1 MLGSCFS
8 SSNRWPRR
16 SYPGFVQAPLESKSA
31 WLACS
36 LAFRLIPSS
45 VSQDQ
50 PVGGAREHDRATAGL
65 LGPCFYVSVALV
77 LQASTWTEEGQRL
90 LTELEQ
96 EHPEVVLQRL
106 QLHWTRHPD
115 LPPAHF
121 RKMWALATGLGS
133 ESIRQECRW
142 AWAQC
147 QDTWLALDQKRE
159 AALKP
164 PSPSSTATLYIRR
177 TPAIP
182 TVPPLR
188 KAYSFD
194 RNLGKHLQD
203 ASSRGHCAAIV
214 TDCHRPEAR
223 GGDRPRS
230 SPSVP
235 LSGSSDFRSPNR
247 YRQKAGQG
255 GLWRRVLGPNSTY
268 LIGYS

>member
-1 MLGSCFS
+1 MGGT
-8 SSNRWPRR
+8 REYDRR
-16 SYPGFVQAPLESKSA
+16 HCR
-31 WLACS
+31 LA
-36 LAFRLIPSS
+36 
-45 VSQDQ
+45 
-50 PVGGAREHDRATAGL
+50 RALLLCLCGL
-65 LGPCFYVSVALV
+65 M

-96 EHPEVVLQRL
+96 ERPEVVLQRL

-133 ESIRQECRW
+133 EGIRQECRW

-164 PSPSSTATLYIRR
+164 PPSTNSTATLCVRR
-177 TPAIP
+177 APALP

-194 RNLGKHLQD
+194 RNLGKHLGAISQ
-203 ASSRGHCAAIV
+203 RGPHAAII

-223 GGDRPRS
+223 GGVRPRS

-255 GLWRRVLGPNSTY
+255 GLWRVLGPDSTY